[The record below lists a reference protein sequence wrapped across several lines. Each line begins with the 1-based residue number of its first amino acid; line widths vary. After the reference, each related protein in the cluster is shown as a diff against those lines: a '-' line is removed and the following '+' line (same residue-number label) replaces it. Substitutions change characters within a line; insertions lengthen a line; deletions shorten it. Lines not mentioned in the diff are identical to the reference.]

1 MRRHECCGI
10 VLFVFF
16 LHFEG
21 DVNAVGVLQGWVVVA
36 EESTVVEELKVLDA
50 EDVGSLFFVLF
61 DRDVFTQA
69 HGKEKGES
77 CQLGDGTLQWGE
89 ILLCCFGDVTIW
101 DCFLLFFFV
110 FVFVGSELV
119 V

>member
-1 MRRHECCGI
+1 MLWHCSFC
-10 VLFVFF
+10 LF

-21 DVNAVGVLQGWVVVA
+21 DVNAVGVLQGWVIMA

-89 ILLCCFGDVTIW
+89 ILLCCFGDDTIR
-101 DCFLLFFFV
+101 DCFLLLFFWSSF
-110 FVFVGSELV
+110 L
-119 V
+119 